1 MECQSYTMVILLAR
15 VHNASPINAIDRR
28 IALSTLSS
36 SLAVL
41 LSCRACL
48 ETEECRAE
56 VCTECLP
63 TTSGQRLL
71 AGWLYKYLSCSV
83 TTIIPWN
90 HYIMDIYISNCNS
103 LILIHVYITLWMVWY
118 GIVVWSPSLWLQV
131 CESARARIEGAISH
145 HQGHRGQNTADA
157 QGSRPDMAPRA
168 SPTHEGGSPLLH
180 SAGVMRFESKCFF
193 PFSFAVVLLPE
204 TQNFSHITACKLCQ
218 HEGKSV
224 RPHGC
229 RSKTDTACI
238 PRMVWVSSSGV
249 WTLNMG
255 CSAFWLGLLVE
266 LLTVLL
272 PAMLIQTLLLLVF
285 WHFYMP
291 TFFHFLP
298 FRTTNGTFVCQHSST
313 CCRPEVLRVQC
324 HASHIAQAGTKQFH
338 MVWHQRRS
346 FFVLRRRGAIN
357 VWLLEPCC
365 SSLHELKFDHRQ
377 SGIPDLGCTIV
388 TFRL

>member
-168 SPTHEGGSPLLH
+168 SPTHEGGSPPLH
-180 SAGVMRFESKCFF
+180 SAVVMSFESMLT
-193 PFSFAVVLLPE
+193 PFSVLFFFFL
-204 TQNFSHITACKLCQ
+204 KLRTSLISLVGSCASM
-218 HEGKSV
+218 KA
-224 RPHGC
+224 R
-229 RSKTDTACI
+229 
-238 PRMVWVSSSGV
+238 VWGHMGV
-249 WTLNMG
+249 E
-255 CSAFWLGLLVE
+255 AR
-266 LLTVLL
+266 LT
-272 PAMLIQTLLLLVF
+272 
-285 WHFYMP
+285 W
-291 TFFHFLP
+291 
-298 FRTTNGTFVCQHSST
+298 
-313 CCRPEVLRVQC
+313 
-324 HASHIAQAGTKQFH
+324 HASPEWF
-338 MVWHQRRS
+338 
-346 FFVLRRRGAIN
+346 
-357 VWLLEPCC
+357 
-365 SSLHELKFDHRQ
+365 
-377 SGIPDLGCTIV
+377 GIRNLGFAPYIWV
-388 TFRL
+388 ALGFS